1 MYFYHAEALGLGG
14 QISSPLNTVLESQA
28 ATSLPM
34 SGGRGK
40 ARVEQYSLPQIVSC
54 GAAYTEVT
62 GSYNAAS
69 STYTTQV
76 DTTVEKLD
84 IMGVVTADRV
94 AASIVSTHVITNNRD
109 EASIVPVACSFDNL
123 RIAGQL
129 ANPQVDCDCF
139 GQYGTFND
147 FQKAYQGPQKA
158 ALRKR
163 IMWDQLH
170 AGCPAPLDEM
180 YKWHQ
185 SHQDLPNIAICS
197 LVKDLGLKSTSGTTV
212 YGPIVVVPNF
222 GIIYVCEFVL
232 IHRQRRLNMLR
243 VTLGSGSP
251 GKFQG
256 EKWTSQTAS
265 TAPITSVPPVSG
277 GSTSPSLGSVD
288 GELSIASLSSNGS
301 LFPP

>member
-1 MYFYHAEALGLGG
+1 
-14 QISSPLNTVLESQA
+14 
-28 ATSLPM
+28 
-34 SGGRGK
+34 
-40 ARVEQYSLPQIVSC
+40 QIVSC
-54 GAAYTEVT
+54 GAAYTEVK
-62 GSYNAAS
+62 GSYDATN

-76 DTTVEKLD
+76 DTAIEKLN
-84 IMGVVTADRV
+84 IMNVVTADRV
-94 AASIVSTHVITNNRD
+94 VGRMVSTHVITNNRD
-109 EASIVPVACSFDNL
+109 EASIVPECSFVNL
-123 RIAGQL
+123 RIAGQA
-129 ANPQVDCDCF
+129 ANPQIDCDCF
-139 GQYGTFND
+139 RQYGTFND
-147 FQKAYQGPQKA
+147 FRSAYQGPKKA
-158 ALRKR
+158 ELRKR
-163 IMWDQLH
+163 IMWDQLQ

-180 YKWHQ
+180 YAWHQ

-197 LVKDLGLKSTSGTTV
+197 LVKDLGLKQVPNGAAV

-277 GSTSPSLGSVD
+277 GSTSSSLGSVD